1 MFEVAGVL
9 VTATIVTLMFSLGL
23 GLKPYPVLLR
33 DRPAFFWRV
42 LLGTCVLVPL
52 AGLALVLMP
61 LYGLLSRPVWVAMAL
76 MLACPSAPLIL
87 FRVRSSGGTAELAAR
102 LQIGAALLAIVTV
115 PLMEVIFRSG
125 AALRGLELVS
135 WGITPSQV
143 AGQVL
148 RVQVLPVLAGVL
160 LGQWQPELARRC
172 SRALGGLATVLL
184 ILMLLALLLLSGPQ
198 LLPFL
203 QHNLVGLVG
212 MAVLSVL
219 SLAPH
224 RGPGDRDAQHGSGRP
239 TGADLRQGA
248 ARTGAWHPR
257 LRADHGDRHHPFPE
271 MAAAAAGHHRLIIRP
286 SAASRT
292 GGFRLLTQI
301 TIAGLCL
308 FGRYG
313 ARQNLEI
320 GAELNKHVL

>member
-1 MFEVAGVL
+1 MFKVAGVL

-219 SLAPH
+219 SLAVGYGLAGSDPLE
-224 RGPGDRDAQHGSGRP
+224 RRTVALVTGMRNTGLAAQLALTFGKGLPGLVPGILAYVLITVIVTTLFLKWQQRQLGT
-239 TGADLRQGA
+239 TG
-248 ARTGAWHPR
+248 
-257 LRADHGDRHHPFPE
+257 
-271 MAAAAAGHHRLIIRP
+271 
-286 SAASRT
+286 
-292 GGFRLLTQI
+292 
-301 TIAGLCL
+301 
-308 FGRYG
+308 
-313 ARQNLEI
+313 
-320 GAELNKHVL
+320 

>member
-219 SLAPH
+219 SLAVGYGLAGSDPLE
-224 RGPGDRDAQHGSGRP
+224 RRTVALVTGMRNTGLAAQLALTFGKGLPGLVPGILAYVLITVIVTTLFLKWQQRQLGT
-239 TGADLRQGA
+239 TG
-248 ARTGAWHPR
+248 
-257 LRADHGDRHHPFPE
+257 
-271 MAAAAAGHHRLIIRP
+271 
-286 SAASRT
+286 
-292 GGFRLLTQI
+292 
-301 TIAGLCL
+301 
-308 FGRYG
+308 
-313 ARQNLEI
+313 
-320 GAELNKHVL
+320 

>member
-1 MFEVAGVL
+1 MPQAASLV

-23 GLKPYPVLLR
+23 GLKDYPFLLLR
-33 DRPAFFWRV
+33 DRPAFLWRV

-61 LYGLLSRPVWVAMAL
+61 LHGLLSRPAWVAMAL

-125 AALRGLELVS
+125 AALRGSELVS
-135 WGITPSQV
+135 WGITPGQV

-148 RVQVLPVLAGVL
+148 KVQVLPVVAGLL

-172 SRALGGLATVLL
+172 SRALGILATVLL
-184 ILMLLALLLLSGPQ
+184 IVMMAALLLLGGKQ

-203 QHNLVGLVG
+203 QQNLVALAG
-212 MAVLSVL
+212 MAILSAL
-219 SLAPH
+219 SLAIGYGLAGSDPLE
-224 RGPGDRDAQHGSGRP
+224 RRTVALVLGMRNTGLAAQLALTYGKGLPGLIPGLLSYVLVTVVVSTLFLRWQQRQLGS
-239 TGADLRQGA
+239 TG
-248 ARTGAWHPR
+248 
-257 LRADHGDRHHPFPE
+257 
-271 MAAAAAGHHRLIIRP
+271 
-286 SAASRT
+286 
-292 GGFRLLTQI
+292 
-301 TIAGLCL
+301 
-308 FGRYG
+308 
-313 ARQNLEI
+313 
-320 GAELNKHVL
+320 

>member
-1 MFEVAGVL
+1 MLEVAGVL

-23 GLKPYPVLLR
+23 GLNPYPVLLR

-61 LYGLLSRPVWVAMAL
+61 LHGQLSRPAWVAMAL

-125 AALRGLELVS
+125 AALLGSELVS
-135 WGITPSQV
+135 WGISPGQV

-160 LGQWQPELARRC
+160 LGQWQPELARIC

-184 ILMLLALLLLSGPQ
+184 ILMLLALLLLSGRQ

-203 QHNLVGLVG
+203 QQNLVGLAG
-212 MAVLSVL
+212 MAALSVL
-219 SLAPH
+219 SLAIGYGLAGSDPLE
-224 RGPGDRDAQHGSGRP
+224 RRTVGLVTGMRNTGLAAQLALTYGKGLPALVPGILAYVLITVIVTTLFLKWQQRQLSS
-239 TGADLRQGA
+239 TG
-248 ARTGAWHPR
+248 
-257 LRADHGDRHHPFPE
+257 
-271 MAAAAAGHHRLIIRP
+271 
-286 SAASRT
+286 
-292 GGFRLLTQI
+292 
-301 TIAGLCL
+301 
-308 FGRYG
+308 
-313 ARQNLEI
+313 
-320 GAELNKHVL
+320 